1 MAFISENNL
10 AALIG
15 TSNRTVQTWG
25 KNGLYPLH
33 QQNGAWGFDMEE
45 LKSIPEVEAM
55 LQSNWEAEST
65 VTPVRQFNSIELFAG
80 GGGLALGMSL
90 AGFHHVLLNEF
101 ETAACKTLKTNKP
114 EWNVIEG
121 DVRHID
127 FTPLRGKIDF
137 LSGGFPCQA
146 FSYAG
151 KGAGFNDTRGTLF
164 FELARAVKEIQP
176 KVFMGENVKG
186 LISHENGRTFETI
199 KNTIAELGYT
209 LVEPRVL
216 RAIMYQVPQKRERL
230 ILIAIRNDIAQ
241 NVEFHWPTPYHE
253 VLTLRDALY
262 KSVIYENDVPVS
274 EGVQYPEKK
283 KRVLAMVPQGGD
295 WRNLPEEVA
304 KDYMGG
310 SWLLGGGKTGM
321 ARRLSLDEPSL
332 TLTCSPCQKQTERCH
347 PLETRPLSIRE
358 YARIQTFP
366 DNWVFQGSM
375 SDKYKQIGN
384 AVPVNLAWAVGRS
397 LIRLFNDIQRIMPE
411 NTQNCTEAV
420 REIMHKQSLLE
431 VVKDHNT
438 QTSTVTN
445 KYHEL
450 NFLDLFDQYALNSIT
465 DNSMVHDDI
474 NWEKYGGK
482 PQQAAMV
489 DETKNVLISLVKK
502 DNEKM
507 FLDGSATIYYTGKKF
522 PTSVALNKLFYFMP
536 YIKGKGVRDL
546 FFIKIARLGYRKE
559 GTAEEDRN
567 DLRLVFEVEFVKQ
580 LFADYK
586 PVELRIWQTFTD
598 TTVGK
603 LIKQAYA

>member
-45 LKSIPEVEAM
+45 LKSIPEVKAM

-274 EGVQYPEKK
+274 EGAQYPEKK

-295 WRNLPEEVA
+295 WRNLPEEVT

-482 PQQAAMV
+482 PQQAARV

>member
-1 MAFISENNL
+1 
-10 AALIG
+10 
-15 TSNRTVQTWG
+15 
-25 KNGLYPLH
+25 
-33 QQNGAWGFDMEE
+33 MEE
-45 LKSIPEVEAM
+45 LKSIPEVKAM
-55 LQSNWEAEST
+55 LQSNWEAESA
-65 VTPVRQFNSIELFAG
+65 VTPVRQFNSVELFAG

-199 KNTIAELGYT
+199 KNTIAELGYM

-241 NVEFHWPTPYHE
+241 NVEFHWPTPYHK

-262 KSVIYENDVPVS
+262 KSVIYDNDVPIS
-274 EGVQYPEKK
+274 EGAQYPEKK

-438 QTSTVTN
+438 QTSTVMN

-465 DNSMVHDDI
+465 DNSKVHDDI

-489 DETKNVLISLVKK
+489 EENKNVLISLVKK

-580 LFADYK
+580 LFDDYK
-586 PVELRIWQTFTD
+586 PVELKIWQTFTD
-598 TTVGK
+598 TTVDK
-603 LIKQAYA
+603 LINK